1 MFKVLIVDD
10 EPIIRQGIMDA
21 ITRTFPEFQV
31 YSAKDGDEAL
41 TIALNIMPNLVITD
55 IQMPEYNGLDFIEQ
69 LKAESPDVYI
79 IILSGYDDFGYAQRG
94 LQLGVV
100 DYLLKPLE
108 SQAIVDRVHKAALE
122 LEQRYSMLRNKEELQ
137 LLVNESLPLYR
148 ERLYRKWVY
157 GEIKSP
163 LLETQAA
170 TIGIPCKSTFYAV
183 AILKVRREDGEH
195 DQMNEAL
202 VTASVN
208 EIMGSSP
215 TLTEC
220 YTFFEKEGQLNI
232 IIGGNERKHLL
243 FQTVQQNLVRLAKSL
258 QQMSLRVQIGLGTI
272 GDTVD
277 DVHPSYIQAVE
288 ALSYSFSSQDRILI
302 NYAEIGTGQVPKA
315 NEVDAIFERFLLHVK
330 LYEKEQALE
339 QLHLVFH
346 YYESNDQTN
355 PHWVKL
361 AIMNHTMS
369 FIRLMEQCGIQ
380 AAWFFQVKAT
390 DPYWNLYRHEHF
402 QEMKTW
408 FTELLHVCFKEMEK
422 DRATKVVSYIEK
434 AKVYIESAYSDSS
447 LSLGD
452 LAAKLFINPNYLR
465 QLFRQQMKE
474 SFVEYLTKIRM
485 EKAAE
490 LLSDHSLKIQE
501 IAERVGYEEQR
512 YFSSCFKKYFQLT
525 PTEYREADNLQNP
538 YITSKDI

>member
-10 EPIIRQGIMDA
+10 EPIIRQGIMEA
-21 ITRTFPEFQV
+21 ITRHLPEFQV
-31 YSAKDGDEAL
+31 FSAKDGDEAL
-41 TIALNIMPNLVITD
+41 TVALNVMPDLVITD

-108 SQAIVDRVHKAALE
+108 SQAIVERVQKAALE
-122 LEQRYSMLRNKEELQ
+122 IEQRYSLLKNKEELQ

-148 ERLYRKWVY
+148 ERLYRKWVS
-157 GEIKSP
+157 GDIQSP
-163 LLETQAA
+163 ALETQAA
-170 TIGIPCKSTFYAV
+170 IIGIACKSSAYLVAV
-183 AILKVRREDGEH
+183 LKVRREDGEH

-202 VTASVN
+202 VTAAVN
-208 EIMGSSP
+208 EIMSGSSS
-215 TLTEC
+215 LAEC
-220 YTFFEKEGQLNI
+220 YPFFEKEGQLTM
-232 IIGGNERKHLL
+232 IIGGNERKHLF
-243 FQTVQQNLVRLAKSL
+243 FQTVQQSLVRLAKSL
-258 QQMSLRVQIGLGTI
+258 QQMSLRIQIGLGAI
-272 GDTVD
+272 ADSVD
-277 DVHPSYIQAVE
+277 GVHTSYMQAVE
-288 ALSYSFSSQDRILI
+288 AVSYTFSSQDRILI
-302 NYAEIGTGQVPKA
+302 NYEEIGTGEVPKA
-315 NEVDAIFERFLLHVK
+315 NEVDALFEQFLLLVK

-339 QLHLVFH
+339 QLQLVFR
-346 YYESNDQTN
+346 YYEKNDQAN

-361 AIMNHTMS
+361 AVMNHTMA
-369 FIRLMEQCGIQ
+369 FIRLMEQCGIP
-380 AAWFFQVKAT
+380 AGWFFQDKAT

-402 QEMKTW
+402 QEMKVW
-408 FTELLHVCFKEMEK
+408 FTELLTLCFKEMEK
-422 DRATKVVSYIEK
+422 SRATKMVSYIDK
-434 AKVYIESAYSDSS
+434 AKVYIESAYADSS

-474 SFVEYLTKIRM
+474 SFVEYLTKVRM

-490 LLSDHSLKIQE
+490 LLRDHSLKIQE
-501 IAERVGYEEQR
+501 IAEKVGYEEQR